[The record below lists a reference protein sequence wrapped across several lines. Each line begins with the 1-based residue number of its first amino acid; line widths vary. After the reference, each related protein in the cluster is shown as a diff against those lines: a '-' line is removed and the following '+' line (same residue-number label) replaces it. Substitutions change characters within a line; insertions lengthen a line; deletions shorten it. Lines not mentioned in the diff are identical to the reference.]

1 MKKMLSMLLAAGL
14 IFGTLVGCSPAASQ
28 PTPAQT
34 VPEISSKVPDAPEK
48 DGLAMEP
55 VKLVA
60 NSAANPGTA
69 EVIALETFKKEIEA
83 ASDGLITVEI
93 YSSGTLFSS
102 DTEITALA
110 DGEIDMCI
118 TSFDWFAESGSTWVS
133 MFNAPYLFA
142 SYDDAYKAL
151 TGENGK
157 QAMERLSEEQKV
169 KILAPAYIGTRQLIL
184 RKDAEV
190 QTTKDLKGLLLRV
203 PTTATYVAMADAMG
217 AVATPMALDE
227 VYLSLSTGAIDA
239 IEVPLS
245 VMNSRKFF
253 EVCKTLVLT
262 NHLVNMKVIT
272 MNGQRWDSLSAQA
285 QEMVQQAAEKAGLAC
300 DNTVL
305 EQENTLIKEMEG
317 HGLKVV
323 EPDVAEFQATVL
335 ESFMSNQEIVGDWD
349 MEMYEKLMG

>member
-1 MKKMLSMLLAAGL
+1 MKKTLSKLLTVGL
-14 IFGTLVGCSPAASQ
+14 IFATLVGCSPAATQ
-28 PTPAQT
+28 PTPEQQT
-34 VPEISSKVPDAPEK
+34 PAASSKAPEASP
-48 DGLAMEP
+48 GSGPAMEP
-55 VKLVA
+55 VKLIA
-60 NSAANPGTA
+60 NSTANPGTA
-69 EVIALETFKKEIEA
+69 EVIALETFKEEIEA

-93 YSSGTLFSS
+93 YSSGTLFTS
-102 DTEITALA
+102 DTETTALA

-118 TSFDWFAESGSTWVS
+118 TSFDWFVESGSTWVS

-142 SYDDAYKAL
+142 SYEDAYKAL

-157 QAMERLSEEQKV
+157 QAMERLSKEQKV
-169 KILAPAYIGTRQLIL
+169 KVLAPAYIGTRQLIL

-190 QTTKDLKGLLLRV
+190 HTTKDLKGLLLRV
-203 PTTATYVAMADAMG
+203 PTTATYVAMAEAMG
-217 AVATPMALDE
+217 AVATPLALDE
-227 VYLSLSTGAIDA
+227 VYLALQTGAIDA

-245 VMNSRKFF
+245 VMNSRKFY

-272 MNGQRWDSLSAQA
+272 MNGERWESLPAQA
-285 QEMVQQAAEKAGLAC
+285 QEMVQEAAKKAGLAC

-305 EQENTLIKEMEG
+305 EQERTLIKEMEG